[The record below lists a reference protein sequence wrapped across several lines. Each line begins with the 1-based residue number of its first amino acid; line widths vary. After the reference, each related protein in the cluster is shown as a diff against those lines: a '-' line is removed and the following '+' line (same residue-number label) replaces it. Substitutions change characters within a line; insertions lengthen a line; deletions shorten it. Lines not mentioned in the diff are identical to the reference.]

1 MTGDG
6 AVGIGVGDPEHA
18 AASGPRSQNQRRLSN
33 GHTNKAKLDVIE
45 ACRES
50 LSGAGHKSAAT
61 AVLLLLEEPAE
72 WDALKKKI
80 AG

>member
-18 AASGPRSQNQRRLSN
+18 AASGPRSQNQRRLSDE
-33 GHTNKAKLDVIE
+33 HTHTHTKLDIIE

-50 LSGAGHKSAAT
+50 LSGSEHKSAAT
-61 AVLLLLEEPAE
+61 DVLFSWRNLLS
-72 WDALKKKI
+72 
-80 AG
+80 GMF